1 MIRWRH
7 AVPVFLT
14 ASTVTLSACGAD
26 QGTATD
32 ASQAVSPS
40 APATSSAAA
49 PSTPAA
55 TSRPAPPEPP
65 YEPLDGVEAGVPN
78 DWKTGSF
85 NGLSFA
91 VPAAAGERPGITE
104 PNRDGYVERAWNG
117 APIRGTTAP
126 DGNGEAL
133 AEYLI
138 QSSTTAA
145 FDGAVPVGGAR
156 VFALTVP
163 GAEVAA
169 GSLDEEPVPGPG
181 SGTVLRL
188 RVYIQG
194 PDDANYQAGMT
205 TSDNSTGEQMVRQ
218 FIGALSLG

>member
-1 MIRWRH
+1 M
-7 AVPVFLT
+7 
-14 ASTVTLSACGAD
+14 
-26 QGTATD
+26 
-32 ASQAVSPS
+32 
-40 APATSSAAA
+40 
-49 PSTPAA
+49 
-55 TSRPAPPEPP
+55 
-65 YEPLDGVEAGVPN
+65 DGVEAGVP
-78 DWKTGSF
+78 DGWKTGSF

-91 VPAAAGERPGITE
+91 VPAGARERPGITE

-126 DGNGEAL
+126 DGDGEAL

-138 QSSTTAA
+138 QSSTTAV

-169 GSLDEEPVPGPG
+169 GSLDEEPVPAPG

-194 PDDANYQAGMT
+194 SDGANYQAGMT
-205 TSDNSTGEQMVRQ
+205 TGDDSTGQQVVRQ
-218 FIGALSLG
+218 FIGALSVG